1 MKLFK
6 RKMEERAQ
14 PEKVS
19 ESDTIGA
26 ELLRALLGNSDITR
40 EQALE
45 IPVVNAAI
53 DKISKTI
60 VSLPIKLYQKK
71 GEETKEITDDV
82 RLKLLNNDTG
92 DTLTSSQF
100 WYAMLAD
107 YYLGKGGFAYI
118 NKFYTEFKG
127 LHYIENE
134 YIGFM
139 TNVDPIYKDYD
150 ILVNGE
156 VYSKYSFL
164 KLLRKTPDGHRSVS
178 LQSEN
183 KIILSTAY
191 HTLKLEENLVKK
203 GGNKKGFLTSER
215 EMTRDAK
222 EYLKE
227 AFKQMY
233 SNNTEN
239 VVVLNKGMEFKE
251 SSNSCVEMQL
261 NENKAFNSAEI
272 AMLFGIPICILKGN
286 TNQSGTSQKDV
297 DNFIDNCIVPL
308 ITEIE
313 SSLDRDLLTEE
324 EKENGFFFAYDV
336 RELKRGNIKE
346 RYEAY
351 EIGYRNNFLQVDE
364 IRQMEDLKPIGFKF
378 IKLGLDSVL
387 YNPETGE
394 IYTPNTNET
403 TNMTLTKGNEVKKDE
418 SGIKS

>member
-26 ELLRALLGNSDITR
+26 DLLRALLGNSDITR

-45 IPVVNAAI
+45 IPVVSAAI

-127 LHYIENE
+127 LHHIENE

-191 HTLKLEENLVKK
+191 HTLKFEENLVKK

-215 EMTRDAK
+215 EMTRDTK

>member
-45 IPVVNAAI
+45 IPVVSAAI

-127 LHYIENE
+127 LHHIENE

-139 TNVDPIYKDYD
+139 TNVNPIYKDYD

-164 KLLRKTPDGHRSVS
+164 KLVTSC
-178 LQSEN
+178 
-183 KIILSTAY
+183 LS
-191 HTLKLEENLVKK
+191 NL
-203 GGNKKGFLTSER
+203 L
-215 EMTRDAK
+215 
-222 EYLKE
+222 
-227 AFKQMY
+227 AFC
-233 SNNTEN
+233 TEISICFSAPF
-239 VVVLNKGMEFKE
+239 EFKK
-251 SSNSCVEMQL
+251 SRDIFIISFPFQFITSLFLSVTVATTVASKFSLYARFL
-261 NENKAFNSAEI
+261 NFST
-272 AMLFGIPICILKGN
+272 F
-286 TNQSGTSQKDV
+286 
-297 DNFIDNCIVPL
+297 
-308 ITEIE
+308 
-313 SSLDRDLLTEE
+313 SLATTT
-324 EKENGFFFAYDV
+324 A
-336 RELKRGNIKE
+336 
-346 RYEAY
+346 
-351 EIGYRNNFLQVDE
+351 
-364 IRQMEDLKPIGFKF
+364 IR
-378 IKLGLDSVL
+378 S
-387 YNPETGE
+387 
-394 IYTPNTNET
+394 
-403 TNMTLTKGNEVKKDE
+403 
-418 SGIKS
+418 